1 MFESHWL
8 DIARAKGRQRRDAS
22 MRGGGKRG
30 EQISKTANR
39 EEVYFP
45 LPSIPS
51 NVWEEI
57 VQIRKHERDRAS

>member
-1 MFESHWL
+1 
-8 DIARAKGRQRRDAS
+8 